1 MTSII
6 DAGSTSRRLTST
18 TYEIAWKVKNET
30 PTGSAIVSSGSG
42 MPTPVPRSASSTPVT
57 KNP

>member
-1 MTSII
+1 ML
-6 DAGSTSRRLTST
+6 AGSTSRRLTST
-18 TYEIAWKVKNET
+18 TYEIAWKVKKLT

-42 MPTPVPRSASSTPVT
+42 IPSPTLSSVSAMLWV